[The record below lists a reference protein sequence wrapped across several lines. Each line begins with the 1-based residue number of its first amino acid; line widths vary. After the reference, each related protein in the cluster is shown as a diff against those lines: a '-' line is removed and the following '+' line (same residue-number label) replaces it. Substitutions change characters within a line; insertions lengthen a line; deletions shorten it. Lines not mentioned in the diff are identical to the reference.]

1 MDRLIYVAMTGAKQ
15 LMQAQ
20 TLVAN
25 NLANASTPGFRADLA
40 SFRASPVA
48 GSGYPSRVNTVAD
61 GAGFDHAPGTLVS
74 TGAPLDIAI
83 DGEGWIAVQA
93 RDGSE
98 AYTRAGSLRL
108 NPLGLL
114 ETQRGELVLGDN
126 GPVSIPPNVQLSIGR
141 DGAISVVPQG
151 QGPETLAQ
159 VGRIKLVNPPREALE
174 KRPDGLV
181 RLAEGE
187 VAEADAGVQL
197 ISGYIE
203 SSNVNAAGS
212 LVSMIE
218 LARQFE
224 LGVRMMRVADENAE
238 RAGELARVA

>member
-1 MDRLIYVAMTGAKQ
+1 MTGAKQ

-114 ETQRGELVLGDN
+114 ETQRGELVLAPTVRFRFRRTCSCRSAATARSRSCRKGK
-126 GPVSIPPNVQLSIGR
+126 GR
-141 DGAISVVPQG
+141 RRSHRSGA
-151 QGPETLAQ
+151 
-159 VGRIKLVNPPREALE
+159 
-174 KRPDGLV
+174 
-181 RLAEGE
+181 
-187 VAEADAGVQL
+187 
-197 ISGYIE
+197 
-203 SSNVNAAGS
+203 SSS
-212 LVSMIE
+212 
-218 LARQFE
+218 
-224 LGVRMMRVADENAE
+224 
-238 RAGELARVA
+238 

>member
-1 MDRLIYVAMTGAKQ
+1 GGRQRLSEPREHGRGRRGVRSRARHPGLDGRAARHRDRRRGVD
-15 LMQAQ
+15 
-20 TLVAN
+20 
-25 NLANASTPGFRADLA
+25 R
-40 SFRASPVA
+40 
-48 GSGYPSRVNTVAD
+48 
-61 GAGFDHAPGTLVS
+61 GAGAGRVGGVYARRQPAPEPAR
-74 TGAPLDIAI
+74 APRDA
-83 DGEGWIAVQA
+83 A
-93 RDGSE
+93 RR
-98 AYTRAGSLRL
+98 ARAGA
-108 NPLGLL
+108 
-114 ETQRGELVLGDN
+114 N